1 MKAPQF
7 KYHTPENLA
16 EAVALLGAHENAILL
31 AGGQSLMPMLNLRV
45 AAPDHLIDL
54 GRISTL
60 RGIADCGATL
70 SIGAMTTQR
79 AVEHSALVVRTCP
92 LLAEAIV
99 LVGHQQT
106 RNRGTIGGSL
116 CHLDPGAELPVVACA
131 LDAELTI
138 VGANGERRVLFRD
151 FAKGYLS
158 SQLTGSEVLTRIDW
172 PKAPART
179 GAAFLEFNRR
189 PADFA
194 IVSAAVQVSLRAD
207 GAIENVWAA
216 LGGVQPTPLRLKH
229 IASALMGVTPA
240 NIAQTMGQ
248 DIAAGIDCDGDALYP
263 PDYRRHLCGTLF
275 QRALTAA
282 CARAEQ
288 AYNV

>member
-1 MKAPQF
+1 MKASQF
-7 KYHTPENLA
+7 KYHAPETVA
-16 EAVALLGAHENAILL
+16 AAVALMASHENALIL

-60 RGIADCGATL
+60 RGIADCGSSLCT
-70 SIGAMTTQR
+70 GAMTTQR
-79 AVEHSALVVRTCP
+79 EVENSALVARLCP
-92 LLAEAIV
+92 LLAEAVV

-131 LDAELTI
+131 LGAELI
-138 VGANGERRVLFRD
+138 IAGSKGERRLPFRD

-158 SQLTGSEVLTRIDW
+158 SNLNGNEILIRIEW
-172 PKAPART
+172 RKAPPRT

-194 IVSAAVQVSLRAD
+194 IVSAAVQISLRTD
-207 GAIENVWAA
+207 GAIEAVSAA
-216 LGGVQPTPLRLKH
+216 FGGIQPTPLRLGN
-229 IASALMGVTPA
+229 IESRLIGVTPN
-240 NIAQTMGQ
+240 NIPQTLGQ
-248 DIAAGIDCDGDALYP
+248 TIAADIECDGDALYP
-263 PDYRRHLCGTLF
+263 PDYRRNLCGTLL
-275 QRALTAA
+275 QRALHAA
-282 CARAEQ
+282 CARAERSSD
-288 AYNV
+288 V